1 MIVGF
6 ICTKV
11 GSPKKIVRLPK
22 PTISAVEN
30 HSIGDT
36 LPSRHF
42 DTASAATAATM
53 KASVPEMIAATSP
66 KALGS
71 AGDCHLYTPRNTS
84 SGP

>member
-1 MIVGF
+1 MMVGF
-6 ICTKV
+6 SCTKV

-42 DTASAATAATM
+42 EMISAATAATM
-53 KASVPEMIAATSP
+53 KAPVPAMMALSSP
-66 KALGS
+66 TGLGS
-71 AGDCHLYTPRNTS
+71 AGACQR
-84 SGP
+84 